1 MRYLYESGNIIYEN
15 EKIATIT
22 RSGFGGNMVLNISGK
37 INAQIR
43 RSTLGLLIF
52 DESGR
57 VGRIRKNLNVEI
69 SGNEYIVDIKELG
82 DIVSGK
88 ETGTEI
94 TEDGE
99 VALQLKASKN
109 QVFAEIQTD
118 RHLLLAIVYLALL
131 GYFRKDISRSSSPFS
146 NRNTTFSN
154 ILIVVA
160 ILVFILFNT
169 KYIGGFY
176 GGLTL
181 TVAILVVAFI
191 LRRLPP
197 KMIPKNQK

>member
-1 MRYLYESGNIIYEN
+1 M
-15 EKIATIT
+15 
-22 RSGFGGNMVLNISGK
+22 
-37 INAQIR
+37 
-43 RSTLGLLIF
+43 IF

-57 VGRIRKNLNVEI
+57 VGSIGKNLNVEI
-69 SGNEYIVDIKELG
+69 SGNEYFVDVKELG

-94 TEDGE
+94 TEEGE
-99 VALQLKASKN
+99 VALQLKASKI

-118 RHLLLAIVYLALL
+118 RHLLLAIVYLALV
-131 GYFRKDISRSSSPFS
+131 GYFRKDISRAPSPFS

-160 ILVFILFNT
+160 ILVFIFFNT

-197 KMIPKNQK
+197 KMIPKSRK